1 MSVQKPFVLSK
12 RNKKM
17 EKVVQKMEDKY
28 KHLTSKAFRTAGTKN
43 RPFADYQS
51 LLELQEANS
60 STFGIGLRSRYSAT
74 EVITHVAEEVRK
86 RACKKIIETGF
97 SFSVLIDESTTIS
110 NKSTMIV
117 YLKCIVKPDAES
129 SFLFLDLLELTDQK
143 AETITQALLKCLH
156 HCGFIDDYMQTH
168 LIAFA
173 SDGTS
178 VVTARQTSRSNRAVG
193 GEVSKHRYLALSES

>member
-1 MSVQKPFVLSK
+1 
-12 RNKKM
+12 M
-17 EKVVQKMEDKY
+17 EKVVQKIEDEY

-117 YLKCIVKPDAES
+117 YLKCTVKPDAES
-129 SFLFLDLLELTDQK
+129 SFLFLDLL
-143 AETITQALLKCLH
+143 
-156 HCGFIDDYMQTH
+156 
-168 LIAFA
+168 
-173 SDGTS
+173 
-178 VVTARQTSRSNRAVG
+178 
-193 GEVSKHRYLALSES
+193 